1 MFEHL
6 KEDILCV
13 FDRDPAAR
21 NYFEVFTTY
30 PGVHAMMVYRMNNR
44 LWKWNFRWLARFFS
58 AVARVFT
65 GIEIHPGA
73 TIGRRF
79 FIDHGMGVVIG
90 ETTTI
95 GDDCTLYHGVTL
107 GGTSWNKGKRHPTLG
122 NDVVVGAGAKVL
134 GPITL
139 ADGTRVGSNAVVVKD
154 VPESC
159 TVVGVPGRVIT
170 NTDKKPQ
177 AKNNVNNEKREHMA
191 KKIGFDAYGTSSE
204 MPDPVAHAI
213 NCMLDHMHSV
223 DDKLEKMC
231 TAIRSID
238 VEFPDISIPDVHV
251 CEITPIDD
259 HPESCP
265 AQDICSSSGG
275 NKGEEYIH
283 VVHLDPKISV
293 HSNSNLKPDLKPDNK
308 TDSLD

>member
-6 KEDILCV
+6 KEDIQCV
-13 FDRDPAAR
+13 FERDPAAR
-21 NYFEVFTTY
+21 NYFEVLTTY
-30 PGVHAMMVYRMNNR
+30 PGVHAMIFYRMNNR
-44 LWKWNFRWLARFFS
+44 LWKWNICWLARFFS
-58 AVARVFT
+58 SLARLFT

-90 ETTTI
+90 ETTVI
-95 GDDCTLYHGVTL
+95 GNDCTLYHGVTL
-107 GGTSWNKGKRHPTLG
+107 GGTSLNKGKRHPTLG

-139 ADGTRVGSNAVVVKD
+139 ADGARVGSNAVVVKD
-154 VPESC
+154 VPDSC
-159 TVVGVPGRVIT
+159 TVVGVPGRLIA
-170 NTDKKPQ
+170 NKKKEDEAHP
-177 AKNNVNNEKREHMA
+177 NEQKRAHMA

-238 VEFPDISIPDVHV
+238 AEFPDISIPDVHV
-251 CEITPIDD
+251 CEITPIDE
-259 HPESCP
+259 HPQSCP

-275 NKGEEYIH
+275 NKGEDYIH
-283 VVHLDPKISV
+283 VVHLDPKISA
-293 HSNSNLKPDLKPDNK
+293 SINPKPDNK
-308 TDSLD
+308 TDSID